1 MAKVKITG
9 HASGSGV
16 FTITAPN
23 SNTDRTITL
32 PDASVTLGTDATKLP
47 LAGGALT
54 GAVTTNSTFDGVDI
68 ATRDGVLTSTTA
80 TATAALP
87 KAGGTMTGHLLL
99 GDNDYIQVGNSQDLK
114 IFHDSSNSYINDT
127 GTGDLIIS
135 GSNNV
140 RIKSAGGEDMIIAN
154 ADNAVTLYH
163 NNAAKLATTATGV
176 AVTGGVAIGGTGTA
190 NTLDDY
196 EEGTWTPALASNT
209 TSCSMGSVYTSHYT
223 KIGNVVKLY
232 TSFDIDSSANP
243 ATGVLRFTG
252 FPFALKTLGEGSFLI
267 SLYYNYKVAPMV
279 FMSKGGYTYYTN
291 TTVNGNNL
299 RNLTETIGQSTTNVM
314 GMQFSYLTDA

>member
-54 GAVTTNSTFDGVDI
+54 GAVTTNSTFDGRDV
-68 ATRDGVLTSTTA
+68 AADGVLA
-80 TATAALP
+80 TNALP
-87 KAGGTMTGHLLL
+87 KAGGT
-99 GDNDYIQVGNSQDLK
+99 V
-114 IFHDSSNSYINDT
+114 T
-127 GTGDLIIS
+127 GTITSTHATALSIIS
-135 GSNNV
+135 
-140 RIKSAGGEDMIIAN
+140 A
-154 ADNAVTLYH
+154 
-163 NNAAKLATTATGV
+163 NNAQGEIAFGDPEDANIGRIAYNHPGNFLATVVNATERMRIHSNGVTSIPAGV
-176 AVTGGVAIGGTGTA
+176 ALGVGTA
-190 NTLDDY
+190 NTASNVLNDY